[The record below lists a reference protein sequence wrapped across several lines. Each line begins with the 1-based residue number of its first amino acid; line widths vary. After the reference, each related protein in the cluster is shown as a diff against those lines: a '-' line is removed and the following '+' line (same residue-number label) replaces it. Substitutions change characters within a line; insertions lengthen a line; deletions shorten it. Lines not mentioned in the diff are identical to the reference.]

1 MPCSGLR
8 RRRTDEGKGGMICH
22 AETIIVQYFIDEESQ
37 LKVVRR
43 YVSIVACNAATQKAL
58 TKAATWTDSHCYRRW
73 GKRRPELATVWRHR
87 SRPIGGAQCS
97 LVQCCRTP
105 KA

>member
-43 YVSIVACNAATQKAL
+43 YVSIAACIAATQKAL
-58 TKAATWTDSHCYRRW
+58 VTAAKAATNRRIPIVI
-73 GKRRPELATVWRHR
+73 GAKEKRN
-87 SRPIGGAQCS
+87 
-97 LVQCCRTP
+97 
-105 KA
+105 